1 MNIRSSRNPMMP
13 KYILLLVTVIVLAGL
28 GSGVNAFVQDRRVSS
43 VAERGAQ
50 VMPFDLDATTHT
62 FERVEDGGL
71 QTVTA
76 DSSNDQGQIRLIQ
89 EHLRKEADAFRRG
102 DFSDPARIHGED
114 MPGLKELQAGA
125 NRITVQYSEL
135 PAGAQIQYVSG
146 DLTLIHA
153 LHGWFDAQVSDHGEH
168 AEDGMQH

>member
-1 MNIRSSRNPMMP
+1 MNIDSSRSPMMP
-13 KYILLLVTVIVLAGL
+13 KYILLLAAVIVLAGI
-28 GSGVNAFVQDRRVSS
+28 GTGVNAFVQDRRVSR

-62 FERVEDGGL
+62 FERLEEGGL

-76 DSSNDQGQIRLIQ
+76 DIPSDERQIRLIR
-89 EHLRKEADAFRRG
+89 EHLRKEADAFSRG
-102 DFSDPARIHGED
+102 NFSDPARIHGAE
-114 MPGLKELQAGA
+114 MPGLQALQAGA

-135 PAGAQIQYVSG
+135 PTGAQIKFVT
-146 DLTLIHA
+146 DDPALMHA
-153 LHGWFDAQVSDHGEH
+153 LHGWFDAQVTDHGEH